1 MLNATAPFPH
11 PGSTAFLR
19 GTADKVTVI
28 QRNADATALVKVHP
42 PRFMTP
48 AERDA
53 WRRRGASLTRTVEV
67 RDLYDT
73 PLKAQFCGRP
83 PRGRR

>member
-1 MLNATAPFPH
+1 MLNAPAPFPN

-28 QRNADATALVKVHP
+28 QRNADATAVVKVHP

-48 AERDA
+48 SERDA
-53 WRRRGASLTRTVEV
+53 WRRRGATLTRTVEV
-67 RDLYDT
+67 RDLYET
-73 PLKAQFCGRP
+73 ERLAMFCGKP